1 MRLVL
6 TLMPPVPFS
15 DTQRGRVRHPAFGPN
30 PVRVLLSSS
39 SQIRASSVTLAEAPI
54 RHSQHHWPGSA
65 VHANMDAGNLGKKA
79 SLASDN
85 SAEIT
90 QL

>member
-54 RHSQHHWPGSA
+54 PLGVIPSTIGLAQPCMRTWMQDISA
-65 VHANMDAGNLGKKA
+65 KKQA
-79 SLASDN
+79 SLL
-85 SAEIT
+85 IT
-90 QL
+90 VRK